1 MSVNLRCAG
10 LIALATLTMRGTSFA
25 PFAKAH
31 VLTLSPLMFK
41 KLKSYCQAHG
51 NRASSVMSAYGGRAV
66 MSVVKRTSLRVSA
79 KEKTQHSEV
88 LRTRATGKEV
98 DHSAL
103 IKRAIKRYPKT
114 LARLAK

>member
-1 MSVNLRCAG
+1 
-10 LIALATLTMRGTSFA
+10 
-25 PFAKAH
+25 
-31 VLTLSPLMFK
+31 
-41 KLKSYCQAHG
+41 
-51 NRASSVMSAYGGRAV
+51 
-66 MSVVKRTSLRVSA
+66 MSVVKRTSLRVGA
-79 KEKTQHSEV
+79 KQKTQHSEV

>member
-1 MSVNLRCAG
+1 M
-10 LIALATLTMRGTSFA
+10 
-25 PFAKAH
+25 
-31 VLTLSPLMFK
+31 VLPRLWEQRIFRRVGI
-41 KLKSYCQAHG
+41 Q
-51 NRASSVMSAYGGRAV
+51 REAV
-66 MSVVKRTSLRVSA
+66 MSVVKRTSLGVDA
-79 KEKTQHSEV
+79 KHKTKHSKV